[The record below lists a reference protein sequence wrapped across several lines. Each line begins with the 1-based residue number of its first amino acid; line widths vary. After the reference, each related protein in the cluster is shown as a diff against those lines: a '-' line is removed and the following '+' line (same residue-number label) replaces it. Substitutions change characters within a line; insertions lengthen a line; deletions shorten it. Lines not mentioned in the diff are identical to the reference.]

1 MGTDEGMAPEGA
13 EHTPLGGTHAVYS
26 GERWVAPTGCSQRT
40 GIERA
45 KRKRY
50 HDNVLSKRRVSS
62 QKLQWTDV
70 ARQRY
75 IDAHDQFGLGEG
87 GGVT

>member
-1 MGTDEGMAPEGA
+1 M
-13 EHTPLGGTHAVYS
+13 
-26 GERWVAPTGCSQRT
+26 VAPKRT
-40 GIERA
+40 ANERNT
-45 KRKRY
+45 RKRLVDGVQ
-50 HDNVLSKRRVSS
+50 HNRRVSS

-75 IDAHDQFGLGEG
+75 VDVHDQYDRGEG